1 MIASLDKLSCIDYVD
16 FGKNGDRFGR
26 LSWSQTEKN
35 DTKYIE
41 IQLKVFRKDVNGEF
55 RKHQQINLGET
66 DFKQLLLLRNQIV
79 VATVD
84 FAKDEKLEPIVTA
97 PLSKDLDEQLKHVQ
111 KAITI
116 VDRSKRKIIATM
128 KKYYVE
134 KPESAY
140 VQIRLFTRKTETEKF
155 QQIVFVNYKLDEF
168 LFLLDVIN
176 NVSEQALSN
185 QSLCNIV

>member
-1 MIASLDKLSCIDYVD
+1 MIASLDKLSCTDFVD

-35 DTKYIE
+35 DNKYIE

-55 RKHQQINLGET
+55 RKHQQINLGEG

-79 VATVD
+79 VAAVD

-97 PLSKDLDEQLKHVQ
+97 PLSRDLDEQLKHVQ

-134 KPESAY
+134 KPESSY

-168 LFLLDVIN
+168 LYLLDVIN